1 MRKVKIKLLNDGGHS
16 FLDGVNFPVEVEACE
31 IKGGYGVSTAELKRV
46 WSIGYVSASSS
57 WCFTSE
63 ECEEASK

>member
-1 MRKVKIKLLNDGGHS
+1 MKKVKIKQLNDG
-16 FLDGVNFPVEVEACE
+16 VKFPVEVDACE
-31 IKGGYGVSTAELKRV
+31 TKGGYGVSTSEFKRV

-63 ECEEASK
+63 ECKEVSK